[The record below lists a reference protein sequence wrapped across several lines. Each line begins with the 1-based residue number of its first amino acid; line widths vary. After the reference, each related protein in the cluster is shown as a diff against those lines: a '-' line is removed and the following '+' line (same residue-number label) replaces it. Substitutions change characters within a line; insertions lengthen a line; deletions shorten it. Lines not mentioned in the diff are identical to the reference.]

1 MIVAI
6 YAMLSVLVVD
16 NPSFAKFEDAKAK
29 FVEFC
34 CGRRFLITKK

>member
-6 YAMLSVLVVD
+6 YAMLCTVVD